1 MEEGAISRMKA
12 DELDRLVVAGK
23 IGAIDRERVRFIVRT
38 IVHPPNGK
46 EQSGPLFTYLGS
58 AQSDN
63 AFPWHF
69 VPAATKISIDKNR
82 HSQLQLAG
90 SGGQSDGRP
99 SRWGIRAPR
108 IN

>member
-1 MEEGAISRMKA
+1 MKA

-69 VPAATKISIDKNR
+69 VPAATKISIEQE
-82 HSQLQLAG
+82 STPQLLLAG
-90 SGGQSDGRP
+90 SEGNRMDGPLSIGALERP
-99 SRWGIRAPR
+99 E
-108 IN
+108 